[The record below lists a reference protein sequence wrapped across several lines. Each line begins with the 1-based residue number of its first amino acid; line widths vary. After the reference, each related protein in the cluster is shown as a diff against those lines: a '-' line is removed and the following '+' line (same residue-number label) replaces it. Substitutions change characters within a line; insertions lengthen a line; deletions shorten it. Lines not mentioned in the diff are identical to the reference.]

1 MRRQQIRRF
10 IFRTWKQWRGII
22 FFVVFVVIPVKSS
35 LADWNWVPTGS
46 MNPTILEGD
55 LIYVDKLAYDLRFP
69 LTFYR
74 LAEWSTPKTG
84 DIVVCFSPEDETR
97 LVKRIIA
104 VPGDTIESKRNT
116 LFLNGQPAAYTK
128 IDSKDTEYL
137 SSGLKD
143 RSILATENLD
153 GCTHAVMSIPSVRAL
168 RDFGPVT
175 VPADHYFVM
184 GDNRDNS
191 KDSRHFGFVQRQ
203 AIVGKA
209 RGVIVSF
216 DITDKYQPRLKRFF
230 DSLK

>member
-1 MRRQQIRRF
+1 MRRQQIKKF
-10 IFRTWKQWRGII
+10 IFRMWKQWRGII
-22 FFVVFVVIPVKSS
+22 FFIIFVVIPVKSS

-46 MNPTILEGD
+46 MNPTILQGD

-74 LAEWSTPKTG
+74 LAEWAEPETG
-84 DIVVCFSPEDETR
+84 DIVVCFSPEDQTR

-104 VPGDTIESKRNT
+104 VPGDTIESKGNA
-116 LFLNGQPAAYTK
+116 LLLNGQPATYTK
-128 IDSKDTEYL
+128 LDPQNTEYL
-137 SSGLKD
+137 SSGLKG

-153 GCTHAVMSIPSVRAL
+153 GCTHAVMSIPSVRAI
-168 RDFGPVT
+168 RDFGPIT
-175 VPADHYFVM
+175 VPADRYFVM

-191 KDSRHFGFVQRQ
+191 KDSRYFGFVKRR

-230 DSLK
+230 DSLN